1 MKHLEAAS
9 STHEK
14 REELELD
21 FRILPRQMWSLII
34 YIGLGII
41 WGYRRSASQIAFFT
55 NDQK

>member
-41 WGYRRSASQIAFFT
+41 
-55 NDQK
+55 